1 MGDIAALL
9 SRPRERSNWSE
20 GLTLDGYA
28 RAIAGLGYGYPF
40 TTTLN
45 RNEEPIEGDFVG
57 LTAGAFRNNSVVF
70 ACLMKRAHIFS
81 QPRLQFQQRRGGQLG
96 DLFGTADLSIIEDPE
111 SGMGTPDLLT
121 AGIIDAD
128 LAGDWFGVRRP
139 GRVKR
144 LRPDW
149 TVIIVGSPNEG
160 VDYPAW
166 DPDAEIVGFSF
177 MRGGPLSSTDPVSY
191 GADEVAH
198 FAPIPDPML
207 RYRGMALPIA
217 ALRDIRGDTAATT
230 HKLAFMENAATPNLA
245 VKFPPGFDAKKA
257 EQVIDIFEQE
267 HSGAANAYR
276 TMYLLG
282 GAEIE
287 VVGKDMKEL
296 DFAATQGKGE
306 TRIVAAMGL
315 HPALVP
321 VSEGMQGAVIG
332 QSNFGVARR
341 SVADTTFHYLWTNMA
356 KTLETIVPPPRGARL
371 WWDLHIPFLAED
383 IKDQAEVIAKQGS
396 TIRTL
401 TDGGYE
407 APTVVDA
414 VVANDLRRLKHTG
427 YLPVQV
433 QPVQAEPSQ
442 NDTNGS
448 GQAAPAAALAL
459 LEMPGMRTERVS
471 LPMARAPHGYVAS
484 RTFWP
489 TSGEFAGETIE
500 AGEFFEAGHPLVRA
514 FPSMFD
520 TLTAPLT
527 TSPVAQLAA
536 AHPHG
541 KE

>member
-1 MGDIAALL
+1 M
-9 SRPRERSNWSE
+9 
-20 GLTLDGYA
+20 
-28 RAIAGLGYGYPF
+28 
-40 TTTLN
+40 
-45 RNEEPIEGDFVG
+45 
-57 LTAGAFRNNSVVF
+57 FRNNSVVF

-111 SGMGTPDLLT
+111 PGMGTPDLLT
-121 AGIIDAD
+121 AAIIDAD

-139 GRVKR
+139 GRAKR

-149 TVIIVGSPNEG
+149 TVIILGSPNKNI
-160 VDYPAW
+160 DNPAW
-166 DPDAEIVGFSF
+166 DPDAEIIGYSF
-177 MRGGPLSSTDPVSY
+177 MQGGPYASGDPVSY
-191 GADEVAH
+191 DATEVAH
-198 FAPIPDPML
+198 FAPVPDPLL
-207 RYRGMALPIA
+207 RYRGMPLPTA

-245 VKFPPGFDAKKA
+245 VKFPAGFDGKKA
-257 EQVIDIFEQE
+257 QQVIDVFEQE

-282 GAEIE
+282 GADIE

-383 IKDQAEVIAKQGS
+383 VKDQAEVISRQGT

-414 VVANDLRRLKHTG
+414 VVSNDLRRLKHTG

-433 QPVQAEPSQ
+433 QPIQAEPSA
-442 NDTNGS
+442 NEKGS
-448 GQAAPAAALAL
+448 QPAPAASLAL
-459 LEMPGMRTERVS
+459 LAMPGMRIERTV
-471 LPMARAPHGYVAS
+471 LGTARAPHGWVATK
-484 RTFWP
+484 TFWP
-489 TSGEFAGETIE
+489 TSGEFDGETIE
-500 AGEFFEAGHPLVRA
+500 KGELYPSGHPLVRA
-514 FPSMFD
+514 FPSMFEV
-520 TLTAPLT
+520 LTAPLAT
-527 TSPVAQLAA
+527 PVAQLAA
-536 AHPHG
+536 IHPNG